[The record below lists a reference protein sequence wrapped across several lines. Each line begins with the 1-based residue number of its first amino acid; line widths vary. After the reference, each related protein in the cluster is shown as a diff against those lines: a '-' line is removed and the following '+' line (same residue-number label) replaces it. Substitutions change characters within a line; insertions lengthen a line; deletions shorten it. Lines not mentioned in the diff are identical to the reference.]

1 MKQYYLKKTLDIL
14 KKQYPDLTDI
24 ELDEYRYGLEGFYL
38 TVTKSFV
45 IFPIAFILG
54 IGKELLILFIFFN
67 FLRKYACGLHATKSW
82 ICLCSSSMIFLT
94 LPFLAKNIV
103 IPMQIKIILGI
114 ITTMLFLTYAPADTQ
129 KAPIIYKEKRKKQKI
144 ISTILCIAF
153 IICSVLISN
162 STISNLILFSVC
174 VEAIMILPLTYR
186 LFHLPYNNYKNYV
199 MRYNL

>member
-1 MKQYYLKKTLDIL
+1 MKQYYLKKTLGIL
-14 KKQYPDLTDI
+14 KKEYPNLTDI
-24 ELDEYRYGLEGFYL
+24 ELDEYRYGLESFYL
-38 TVTKSFV
+38 TVTKSL
-45 IFPIAFILG
+45 IIIPIAFILG

-67 FLRKYACGLHATKSW
+67 LLRKYACGLHATKSW

-103 IPMQIKIILGI
+103 IPIQIKIILGI
-114 ITTMLFLTYAPADTQ
+114 IAIILFLVYAPADTK
-129 KAPIIYKEKRKKQKI
+129 KAPIIYKEKREKQKI
-144 ISTILCIAF
+144 ISTILCIVF
-153 IICSVLISN
+153 IISSILISN

-174 VEAIMILPLTYR
+174 VESIMILPLTYR